1 MPISVSTIKTVLA
14 TQSLALQT
22 DSTNRLVIDDDGRVT
37 VKKASNGELA
47 TALVSSVSI
56 TPDFDAA
63 NNFSLTLD
71 HDTTLENP
79 GTPDPVPGQSGCIV
93 ITQGST
99 GGTMTYGTEWLFE
112 AQTAPTLSTTTGYV
126 DNLVYYVA
134 AVDKI
139 HAALL
144 KDFG

>member
-37 VKKASNGELA
+37 VKKASNGEVD
-47 TALVSSVSI
+47 ALTSSVSI
-56 TPDFDAA
+56 TPDFDAS
-63 NNFSLTLD
+63 NDFSLTLD
-71 HDTTLENP
+71 HNTTLENP

-93 ITQGST
+93 ITQGSIA